1 MEVMD
6 RPTVLLLLGWVL
18 LLGMNTAGLTV
29 WLELYL
35 HHTHTNHNNE
45 SPA

>member
-18 LLGMNTAGLTV
+18 LLGMKTAGLTV

-35 HHTHTNHNNE
+35 HHTHNPE
-45 SPA
+45 

>member
-35 HHTHTNHNNE
+35 HHTNTINGE
-45 SPA
+45 SLA